1 MRTITILLLSCP
13 AWAAPALPL
22 VFEPNQG
29 QAHPSVQ
36 FLNSSIYLGAGQ
48 ASIRGDAKGPVVMRL
63 IGARKNTRAEGLD
76 LQPGITSYFI
86 GRDPRKWHA
95 GVPHYAKVRYRDIYP
110 GIDVIYYG
118 NAEGRLEYDFVVS
131 PGADPSRIQIAYN
144 RPVHRKADGDLQVAG
159 VTQKRPRVF
168 QGGQQIACDYQ
179 TTASGSVRLELAD
192 YDRRRQLVIDP
203 VLEYSTYLG
212 GPADESGGGIQVDAQ
227 GNMYIAMFAQAP
239 ASPSLNPFQQAS
251 GRSYAAFVIKFA
263 PDGQSILYYAYIG
276 GSGNTFPNSLAIDS
290 SGNSYLT
297 GQTEAPDL
305 PVKNAAQPEFGGGFD
320 DAFVAKV
327 SSDGLSILYCTYLG
341 GSTMDWGNAIAVD
354 GSGRAYIGGITFSS
368 SDFPIVNALQPH
380 STGTPGFLTRLSAD
394 GKTFEFST
402 FYGESGVSSIIGL
415 ALDSAGYIYLT
426 GEAGAADFP
435 VKNPFQSAAAFGFVA
450 KLTPNADSIV
460 YSSFLGDQ
468 NTDGW
473 GIAVDASGAVF
484 VSGVAGA
491 QFVTKNAFQPSFG
504 GGEWDLFVAKVSPD
518 GSSLEFAT
526 FLGGSGLDFQNQNAL
541 ALDASGN
548 VYITGW
554 TFSGDF
560 PLQNSLQSST
570 ATGSDAD
577 AIVAE
582 FSSTGALVYS
592 TVFGGHGDNRG
603 GGITVDRTG
612 AVYVTGSTTAPDFPP
627 KNAFQ
632 SKYGGDRDATIF
644 ELAPTVVVTP
654 SLNVSPSTLQ
664 FSYELGG
671 SVPEAQTISVSSN
684 PPGVSFTPSS
694 SATWLIVA
702 GTVQTTPATLAISI
716 DPTGLSAGP
725 YSGSIQ
731 LDSHTSVQVS
741 LTLQNAAA
749 TLSSLSPSFVPVGSG
764 STTITISGSGFL
776 NGATVLLNGQAL
788 TAGVSVADSSTV
800 SILLNQANFTNAGE
814 LTIVVQNPLSA
825 ASNSL
830 TIDVGTPAPQFTA
843 ASVVNAASYAG
854 GAVAPGE
861 IVTVFGSNFGTMAN
875 TQVTFDDQPATVV
888 YVTSKQL
895 AATVP
900 YTVEGAMQT
909 SLIVNANGIASAPVT
924 LDVTQSSPAIFT
936 SDASGKGQAA
946 ALNQDYSINGPSHP
960 ATAGSV
966 VMLYGTGGGPLSN
979 DPLPRL
985 TLPVSAT
992 VGGVSAHVQYA
1003 GIAPGLVQGAM
1014 QINVEIPSTV
1024 APGPSV
1030 PVSVTVG
1037 VSTSNM
1043 VTIAV
1048 Q

>member
-1 MRTITILLLSCP
+1 MRTIAILLLSIP

-22 VFEPNQG
+22 MFEPNQG
-29 QAHPSVQ
+29 QAHPNVQ
-36 FLNSSIYLGAGQ
+36 FLSSSIYLGAGQ
-48 ASIRGDAKGPVVMRL
+48 ASIRADDKGPVVMRL
-63 IGARKNTRAEGLD
+63 IGARKNARAEGLD

-110 GIDVIYYG
+110 GIDIVYYG
-118 NAEGRLEYDFVVS
+118 NAKGRLEYDFVVS
-131 PGADPSRIQIAYN
+131 PGADPSLIQIAYN
-144 RPVHRKADGDLQVAG
+144 RPVHREASGDLQVAG
-159 VTQKRPRVF
+159 VTQKRPLVF
-168 QGGQQIACDYQ
+168 QGAQQIACNYQ
-179 TTASGSVRLELAD
+179 TTASGSVRLNLAE
-192 YDRRRQLVIDP
+192 YDHRRELVIDP

-212 GPADESGGGIQVDAQ
+212 GPAFEVGTGIQVDAQ
-227 GNMYIAMFAQAP
+227 GNMYIAIFAQAP

-251 GRSYAAFVIKFA
+251 GLSYAAFVVKFA
-263 PDGQSILYYAYIG
+263 PDGQSILYYAYVG
-276 GSGNTFPNSLAIDS
+276 GSGNTAPNSIAIDS

-305 PVKNAAQPEFGGGFD
+305 PVKNAAQPEFGGGLD
-320 DAFVAKV
+320 DAFVAKI

-341 GSTMDWGNAIAVD
+341 GSKDDFGNAIAVD
-354 GSGRAYIGGITFSS
+354 GSGRAYIGGITYSS

-380 STGTPGFLTRLSAD
+380 SSGTPGFLTRLSAD
-394 GKTFEFST
+394 GKTFDFST
-402 FYGESGVSSIIGL
+402 FYGESGDNSIVGL

-426 GEAGAADFP
+426 GFANAADFP
-435 VKNPFQSAAAFGFVA
+435 VKNPFQSSGGGFVA

-468 NTDGW
+468 NTQGW

-484 VSGVAGA
+484 VSGTAGA
-491 QFVTKNAFQPSFG
+491 QFVTKNAFQASYG
-504 GGEWDLFVAKVSPD
+504 GGEYDLFLAKVSPD
-518 GSSLEFAT
+518 GSTLEFAT
-526 FLGGSGLDFQNQNAL
+526 FLGGSAIDYQNQNPL

-560 PLQNSLQSST
+560 PLQNSLRSST
-570 ATGSDAD
+570 AAGQDAD

-603 GGITVDRTG
+603 GGITVGGTG
-612 AVYVTGSTTAPDFPP
+612 VVYVTGSTSAPDFPL
-627 KNAFQ
+627 KNPFQ
-632 SKYGGDRDATIF
+632 SKYGGDGDATIF
-644 ELAPTVVVTP
+644 ELAPSVVVTP

-741 LTLQNAAA
+741 LTVQNAAA

-788 TAGVSVADSSTV
+788 TAGVTVADSSTI
-800 SILLNQANFTNAGE
+800 SILVNQANFTNAGE
-814 LTIVVQNPLSA
+814 LTVVVQNPLSA

-830 TIDVGTPAPQFTA
+830 TIDVGTPAPLFTA

-875 TQVTFDDQPATVV
+875 TQVTFDYLPATVV
-888 YVTSKQL
+888 YVTSMQL

-900 YTVEGAMQT
+900 YSVEGAMQT

-924 LDVTQSSPAIFT
+924 LEVTQSSPAIFT

-946 ALNQDYSINGPSHP
+946 ALNQDYSINGPGHP
-960 ATAGSV
+960 AAIGSV
-966 VMLYGTGGGPLSN
+966 VMLYGTGGGALTN
-979 DPLPRL
+979 DSLPRL

-992 VGGVSAHVQYA
+992 VGGVSAHVEYA

-1037 VSTSNM
+1037 VSTSNT
-1043 VTIAV
+1043 VTVAV